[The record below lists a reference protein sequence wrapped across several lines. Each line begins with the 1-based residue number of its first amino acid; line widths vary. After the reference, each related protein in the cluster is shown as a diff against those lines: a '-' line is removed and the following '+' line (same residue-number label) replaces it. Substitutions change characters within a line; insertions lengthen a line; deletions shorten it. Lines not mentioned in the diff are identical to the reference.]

1 MTALTPA
8 QARAL
13 DHARAL
19 LAEDNAEDTLGDPD
33 WHRMCRLA
41 LRDILAAFDAARTDS
56 EVLAVTVT
64 CADDP
69 RDYMHEGDPVQ
80 FAGFTVGVMPPEA
93 TDTGRIRGGKLFWQA
108 SGVRSRVA
116 AAKS

>member
-1 MTALTPA
+1 MCGNGARLPGIECGFMTALTPA

-41 LRDILAAFDAARTDS
+41 LRDILAAFD
-56 EVLAVTVT
+56 EK
-64 CADDP
+64 
-69 RDYMHEGDPVQ
+69 
-80 FAGFTVGVMPPEA
+80 
-93 TDTGRIRGGKLFWQA
+93 GG
-108 SGVRSRVA
+108 G
-116 AAKS
+116 

>member
-41 LRDILAAFDAARTDS
+41 LRDILAAFDRN
-56 EVLAVTVT
+56 
-64 CADDP
+64 
-69 RDYMHEGDPVQ
+69 
-80 FAGFTVGVMPPEA
+80 EA
-93 TDTGRIRGGKLFWQA
+93 
-108 SGVRSRVA
+108 S
-116 AAKS
+116 